1 MIGKLSELE
10 LGQVEDHM
18 SLVHGIA
25 LHLTQIAD
33 KAEQLV
39 FIVDLKGLKIKA
51 LSNKMINTAI
61 KKIISLAIQYFP
73 ELLCKGYIVN
83 APMAFSQYWNNL
95 EPLMPPATYAKFKV
109 TGSPYDSEILLHVS
123 YTVG

>member
-33 KAEQLV
+33 KAEQLGLV
-39 FIVDLKGLKIKA
+39 SDLCE
-51 LSNKMINTAI
+51 M
-61 KKIISLAIQYFP
+61 
-73 ELLCKGYIVN
+73 
-83 APMAFSQYWNNL
+83 
-95 EPLMPPATYAKFKV
+95 
-109 TGSPYDSEILLHVS
+109 
-123 YTVG
+123 